1 MKLFKYFTALM
12 IFVLSSQAFAMKTCI
27 LMGDSIMSS
36 VAPSTIGGPV
46 GRSNQL
52 AASLLMNQRN
62 VSIRNISSPS
72 IAIGINDYSGFGPKQ
87 KINDTLG
94 TIGGAWSAYDCI
106 IIQAG
111 TNDFGRSV
119 KWEDTVTNLRIVLT
133 HAKAMKKKVL
143 VMEPIWRRNQNVK
156 NAVGNTLDTYR
167 FFMYLVCMQE
177 YANTC
182 YYESRSSSALA
193 DAKASKY
200 FDANEVKAKS
210 ELHLNAAGHRVWAEW
225 VKLAASKYGI
235 F

>member
-1 MKLFKYFTALM
+1 MKLFKYLAAL
-12 IFVLSSQAFAMKTCI
+12 IVFSLSSQVFAMKTCI

-36 VAPSTIGGPV
+36 VSPSTVGGPL
-46 GRSNQL
+46 GSSNQL
-52 AASLLMNQRN
+52 AASLLMNERN
-62 VSIRNISSPS
+62 VSIRNVSSPG
-72 IAIGINDYSGFGPKQ
+72 IAIGINDYSGWGPKQ
-87 KINDTLG
+87 KINDMLG

-111 TNDFGRSV
+111 TNDFTRDV
-119 KWEDTVTNLRIVLT
+119 KWENTVTNLRIVLT

-143 VMEPIWRRNQNVK
+143 IMEPIWRRDQNIK
-156 NAVGNTLDTYR
+156 NKVGNTLDTYR
-167 FFMYLVCMQE
+167 FFMYIVCMQE

-193 DAKASKY
+193 DAKASQY
-200 FDANEVKAKS
+200 FDANEVKAKK
-210 ELHLNAAGHRVWAEW
+210 ELHLNAAGHRVWTDW

>member
-1 MKLFKYFTALM
+1 MKLFKYLTALL
-12 IFVLSSQAFAMKTCI
+12 IFVVSSQAFAMKTCI
-27 LMGDSIMSS
+27 LMGDSIMSAVS
-36 VAPSTIGGPV
+36 PSTIGGTS
-46 GRSNQL
+46 GTSKQL
-52 AASLLMNQRN
+52 AASLLMNERN
-62 VSIRNISSPS
+62 VSIRNISSPG
-72 IAIGINDYSGFGPKQ
+72 IAIGINDNTGFGPKK
-87 KINDTLG
+87 KIDDTLG

-111 TNDFGRSV
+111 TNDFGRNV
-119 KWEDTVTNLRIVLT
+119 KWESTVTNLRYVLA

-143 VMEPIWRRNQNVK
+143 IMEPIWRRNQDVK

-167 FFMYLVCMQE
+167 YFMYLVCMQE

-200 FDANEVKAKS
+200 FDANEVKTKG
-210 ELHLNAAGHRVWAEW
+210 ELHLNAAGHRAWADW